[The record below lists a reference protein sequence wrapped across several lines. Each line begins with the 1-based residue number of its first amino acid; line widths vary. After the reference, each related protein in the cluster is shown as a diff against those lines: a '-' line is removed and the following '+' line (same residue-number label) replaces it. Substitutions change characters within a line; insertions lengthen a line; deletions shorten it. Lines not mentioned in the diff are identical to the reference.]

1 MLRLVR
7 LGTLLL
13 VALGGLF
20 GIFVFVAGGGA
31 LFGLLLLGL
40 AIGGGIGLFRDK
52 VTKWV
57 VVDLV
62 VLFLLFA
69 GAILPSTTFVTA
81 RQKRAAH
88 ECFLRM
94 CLEDAEIDTIDFSPP
109 ATLQDAIKFFKERSL
124 KSNSFDDSNS
134 PLEIVVEAKSEDYKT
149 RPLPVIA
156 VRKLSFYEAIR
167 QVADRA
173 GFEMAI
179 RDKQVILKERSEK

>member
-1 MLRLVR
+1 
-7 LGTLLL
+7 
-13 VALGGLF
+13 
-20 GIFVFVAGGGA
+20 
-31 LFGLLLLGL
+31 
-40 AIGGGIGLFRDK
+40 
-52 VTKWV
+52 
-57 VVDLV
+57 
-62 VLFLLFA
+62 
-69 GAILPSTTFVTA
+69 
-81 RQKRAAH
+81 
-88 ECFLRM
+88 M

-124 KSNSFDDSNS
+124 TSNSFDDSNS
-134 PLEIVVEAKSEDYKT
+134 PLEIVVEAKNEDYKT